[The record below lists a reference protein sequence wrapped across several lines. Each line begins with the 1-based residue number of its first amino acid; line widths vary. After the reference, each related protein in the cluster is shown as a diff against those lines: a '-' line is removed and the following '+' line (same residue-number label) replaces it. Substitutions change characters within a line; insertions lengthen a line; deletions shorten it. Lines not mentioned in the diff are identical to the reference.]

1 MKEIEEVTYT
11 SFPNFDECDN
21 NEFLEQYLRKKTI
34 RTVDVASFNRLF
46 HIKYDCFIFTKQ

>member
-11 SFPNFDECDN
+11 SFPNFDGCDN

-46 HIKYDCFIFTKQ
+46 HIKYDRFIFTKQ